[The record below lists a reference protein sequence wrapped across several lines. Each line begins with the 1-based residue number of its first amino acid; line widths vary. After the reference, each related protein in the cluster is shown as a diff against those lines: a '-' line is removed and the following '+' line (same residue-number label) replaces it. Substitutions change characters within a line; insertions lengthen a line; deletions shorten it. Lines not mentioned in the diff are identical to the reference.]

1 MHFAKDIFFFIIHE
15 KAQFVNPFTRRDMGI
30 RGRMLE
36 SAVLFSAFYA
46 ILIINN
52 GLAPVASDTVGFLH
66 IFLFAWQNNAAEVKI

>member
-1 MHFAKDIFFFIIHE
+1 
-15 KAQFVNPFTRRDMGI
+15 MGI